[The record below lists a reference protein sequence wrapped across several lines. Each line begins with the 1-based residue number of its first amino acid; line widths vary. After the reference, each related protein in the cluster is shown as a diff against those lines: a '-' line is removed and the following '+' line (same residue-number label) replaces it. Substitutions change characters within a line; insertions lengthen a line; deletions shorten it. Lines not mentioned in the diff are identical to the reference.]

1 MLVHGILNINK
12 PQGLTSR
19 QVVDRVRKTFG
30 MPKAGHAG
38 TLDPDA
44 TGVLLVCL
52 GNATKLFESLQAG
65 SKEYEGTL
73 TLGVTTDTMDASGKV
88 IQTTNVGSVTEEQ
101 IIATFKQFE
110 GEIEQIPPMF
120 SAIKHK
126 GKPLYKLAR
135 RGIKVERPPRIVT
148 IHHLEVLEIHKPYVT
163 FRVCCSKGTYIRVL
177 ASDIGTAIG
186 CGAHLSSLTRTRSGI
201 FTLSDAIFLDE
212 IENCPRKA
220 YQAVHSVDDVLEAL
234 SGYENIMNRSAKI
247 GRCSCTKD
255 F

>member
-1 MLVHGILNINK
+1 MSVHGILNINK

-19 QVVDRVRKTFG
+19 QVVDRVRRIFG

-52 GNATKLFESLQAG
+52 GKATKLFESLQAG
-65 SKEYEGTL
+65 EKEYEGTL

-88 IQTTNVGSVTEEQ
+88 LHTTDVGLVTEEQ
-101 IIATFKQFE
+101 IIAAFKQFE

-135 RGIKVERPPRIVT
+135 RGITVERPPRIVT
-148 IHHLEVLEIHKPYVT
+148 IHHLEILAIHKPDIT

-201 FTLSDAIFLDE
+201 FSLSDAVSLDE
-212 IENCPRKA
+212 IETCPEKA
-220 YQAVHSVDDVLEAL
+220 YQAVRSVDSVLEAL
-234 SGYENIMNRSAKI
+234 SEPEAITDKGVPPE
-247 GRCSCTKD
+247 
-255 F
+255 

>member
-1 MLVHGILNINK
+1 MSVHGILNIDK

-19 QVVDRVRKTFG
+19 KVVDRVRRIFG

-52 GNATKLFESLQAG
+52 GDATKLFESLQAG
-65 SKEYEGTL
+65 SKEYEGVL
-73 TLGVTTDTMDASGKV
+73 TLGVATDTMDASGKV
-88 IQTTNVGSVTEEQ
+88 IQTTDVSSVTEEQ

-120 SAIKHK
+120 SAVKHK
-126 GKPLYKLAR
+126 GRPLYKLAR
-135 RGIKVERPPRIVT
+135 RNIKVERSPRVVT
-148 IHHLEVLEIHKPYVT
+148 IHHLEILAIRKPEVT

-177 ASDIGTAIG
+177 ASDIGAAIG

-201 FTLSDAIFLDE
+201 FTLSDAISLDE
-212 IENCPRKA
+212 IENCPQKA
-220 YQAVHSVDDVLEAL
+220 YQAVHSVDDVLKAL
-234 SGYENIMNRSAKI
+234 SEYDDAEEA
-247 GRCSCTKD
+247 TA
-255 F
+255 

>member
-1 MLVHGILNINK
+1 MSIHGILNINK

-19 QVVDRVRKTFG
+19 QVVDRVRRIFG

-44 TGVLLVCL
+44 TGVLLICL
-52 GNATKLFESLQAG
+52 GKATKLFEALQKG
-65 SKEYEGTL
+65 DKEYEGTL
-73 TLGVTTDTMDASGKV
+73 TLGVTTDTLDASGKI
-88 IQTTNVGSVTEEQ
+88 IQKTDITSVTEEQ
-101 IIATFKQFE
+101 IIAAFKKFE

-135 RGIKVERPPRIVT
+135 RGIKVERPPRPVT
-148 IHHLEVLEIHKPYVT
+148 IYHLEVLEIHKPDVT
-163 FRVCCSKGTYIRVL
+163 FRVSCSKGTYIRVL

-201 FTLSDAIFLDE
+201 FTLSNAISLDE
-212 IENCPRKA
+212 IENCTEKA
-220 YQAVHSVDDVLEAL
+220 YQAVHFVDDVLKAL
-234 SGYENIMNRSAKI
+234 SKYNA
-247 GRCSCTKD
+247 
-255 F
+255 